1 MHVWGCRA
9 DRVMSGVSIWR
20 GVEQVPTCVEVIEQ
34 VCDEIA
40 VVLDDQNSHGLA
52 PWPQRGL
59 ASAQERTP
67 DVGIAWTS
75 AALNTA
81 PTRALPL
88 SDTRAGSLP
97 RNRATAPGRT
107 SDRLDRSIPACPSC
121 AGADPQSRHRPAR
134 PRPAPG
140 QQIGQAPRR
149 ERGWN
154 AG

>member
-1 MHVWGCRA
+1 MIRHPPRST
-9 DRVMSGVSIWR
+9 RTYTLFPYTTLFRS
-20 GVEQVPTCVEVIEQ
+20 VIEQ

-40 VVLDDQNSHGLA
+40 VGLDDQNSHGLA

-59 ASAQERTP
+59 ASAQDRTP

-97 RNRATAPGRT
+97 RNRSEERRVGKECVSTC
-107 SDRLDRSIPACPSC
+107 RSRWSPY
-121 AGADPQSRHRPAR
+121 H
-134 PRPAPG
+134 
-140 QQIGQAPRR
+140 
-149 ERGWN
+149 
-154 AG
+154 

>member
-1 MHVWGCRA
+1 MIRRPPRSTRTDTLFPDTTLCR
-9 DRVMSGVSIWR
+9 S
-20 GVEQVPTCVEVIEQ
+20 QVG
-34 VCDEIA
+34 DEIA

-59 ASAQERTP
+59 ASAQDRTP

-97 RNRATAPGRT
+97 RHRATAPGRT
-107 SDRLDRSIPACPSC
+107 SDRLDRSIPACPSA
-121 AGADPQSRHRPAR
+121 AGPDPQTRPRPAR
-134 PRPAPG
+134 PRPPQGQRRPARNPG
-140 QQIGQAPRR
+140 ELPGGEGGFRM
-149 ERGWN
+149 
-154 AG
+154 